1 MKPMA
6 GNYKHR
12 EQIIAALLWYGT
24 WFASTIIAVGM
35 ILGGFDDTHSRRIF
49 GLSGYD
55 FVKGGVAFFIL
66 LPVARVALMMS
77 IFLRERDYAY
87 TIISI
92 LVLAII
98 GVGILISV

>member
-66 LPVARVALMMS
+66 LPIARVALMMS

>member
-35 ILGGFDDTHSRRIF
+35 IFRW
-49 GLSGYD
+49 
-55 FVKGGVAFFIL
+55 
-66 LPVARVALMMS
+66 
-77 IFLRERDYAY
+77 LR
-87 TIISI
+87 
-92 LVLAII
+92 
-98 GVGILISV
+98 